1 MQRHPQSRA
10 PQKLAGGDFFPAARR
25 NPPVFERQCF
35 SAAIVEKEAPVQL
48 DGKCALVTGA
58 GHGIGRAIVRMIAQ
72 QGADVAALDI
82 DPEALSATRAEV
94 EALGRRCIVLEVDVT
109 ERDRLLQALE
119 SAAGGLG
126 RIDILIN
133 NVGRS
138 ARERAAPFQSFDPV
152 FSDYLVR
159 LCLQVT
165 MDCAQYVLPGMI
177 ERGYGKIVNIASD
190 SAFTGSKSAAPYAA
204 AKAGVLGF
212 TRSLAKEV
220 ARNGITVNAIAP
232 GWIRT
237 RATDALPAHMVEQAI
252 RETPMGVLGEPED
265 IANAALFFASS
276 MSRYVTGQTLIVNG
290 GRWMI

>member
-1 MQRHPQSRA
+1 MYFSSNREE
-10 PQKLAGGDFFPAARR
+10 DAA
-25 NPPVFERQCF
+25 
-35 SAAIVEKEAPVQL
+35 VQL

-58 GHGIGRAIVRMIAQ
+58 GHGIGRAIGRMMAQ

-82 DPEALSATRAEV
+82 DSEALSGLKAEI
-94 EALGRRCIVLEVDVT
+94 EALGRRCTALEVDVT
-109 ERDRLLQALE
+109 DRDDLLKALA
-119 SAAGGLG
+119 SAASGLG
-126 RIDILIN
+126 RVDILVN

-138 ARERAAPFQSFDPV
+138 ARERAAPFQSFDPA

-165 MDCAQYVLPGMI
+165 MDCAQHVLPGMI
-177 ERGYGKIVNIASD
+177 ARGYGKIVNIASD

-252 RETPMGVLGEPED
+252 QETPMGILGEPED
-265 IANAALFFASS
+265 IANAVLFFASP